1 MGLKGNAAIVGA
13 AQYKPEKYASAPR
26 MFHLEQ
32 VADLAAR
39 ALADAGLQASDLD
52 GLVINGP
59 QFHEASVFVP
69 AMAAEYLGMKLN
81 FAEVVDLGGCTS
93 VGMVWRAA
101 AAIELGLCQ
110 AVLCVLPARMAPF
123 GPDEDPS
130 WMARAMRFGGHSTAF
145 GAPEAEFDLPYGHM
159 GQNTGYAMI
168 AQRYAAQYGYD
179 AEAMAKIAVD
189 QRFNAQF
196 NPDAMFY
203 GQPLTVEQVLASKK
217 VADPLH
223 VLEIV
228 MPVAGGAALIVASK
242 EVAARARNRGAV
254 VTGFGEHLEFKSPS
268 YASDMTRT
276 PVGPASDR
284 AFAMAGLKPA
294 DMHAA
299 QIYDCYTITVL
310 LTLEDAGF
318 APKGEGMRFVRE
330 HDLTWRGDFPMNTHG
345 GQLSFGQA
353 GSAGGMS
360 QVIEA
365 FHQIAGRAGDR
376 QLARCDNVYVS
387 GTGGVMSEQ
396 GALILQGA

>member
-1 MGLKGNAAIVGA
+1 MALKGNAAIVGA
-13 AQYKPEKYASAPR
+13 AQYRPEKYQTAPR

-32 VADLAAR
+32 VADLASR
-39 ALADAGLQASDLD
+39 ALADAGLRADDID

-69 AMAAEYLGMKLN
+69 AMAAEYLGLNLN

-93 VGMVWRAA
+93 VAMVWRAA
-101 AAIELGLCQ
+101 MAIEMGLCQ
-110 AVLCVLPARMAPF
+110 AVLCVLPARMAPL
-123 GPDEDPS
+123 GPDEDPA
-130 WMARAMRFGGHSTAF
+130 WMARAMRYGGHSTAF

-179 AEAMAKIAVD
+179 PLAMAKIAVD
-189 QRFNAQF
+189 QRSNALA
-196 NPDAMFY
+196 NPDAMFF
-203 GQPLTVEQVLASKK
+203 GKPLSVEEVLASKM

-228 MPVAGGAALIVASK
+228 MPVAGGAAVIVASK
-242 EVAARARNRGAV
+242 ELAAKARHRGAV
-254 VTGFGEHLEFKSPS
+254 IKGFGEHLSFKSPT
-268 YASDMTRT
+268 YAADMTRT
-276 PVGPASDR
+276 PIGPAAAR

-294 DMHAA
+294 DVDAA

-318 APKGEGMRFVRE
+318 APKGEGMRWVRE
-330 HDLTWRGDFPMNTHG
+330 HDLTWRGNFPMNTHG

-365 FHQIAGRAGDR
+365 FTQISGRAGER
-376 QLARCDNVYVS
+376 QLKRCDTVFVS

>member
-1 MGLKGNAAIVGA
+1 MGLAGNAAIVGA
-13 AQYKPEKYASAPR
+13 AQYKPEKYQTAPQ

-32 VADLAAR
+32 VADLAHQ
-39 ALADAGLQASDLD
+39 ALQDAGLHKDDLD

-69 AMAAEYLGMKLN
+69 AMAAEYLGIEVN
-81 FAEVVDLGGCTS
+81 FAEVVDLGGCTA
-93 VGMVWRAA
+93 VGQIWRAA

-110 AVLCVLPARMAPF
+110 AVLCVIPARMAPMA
-123 GPDEDPS
+123 PDEDPA
-130 WMARAMRFGGHSTAF
+130 WMAQAMRYGGHSTAF

-179 AEAMAKIAVD
+179 EAAMAKIAVD
-189 QRFNAQF
+189 QRFNAQYHQ
-196 NPDAMFY
+196 DAIFR
-203 GQPLTVEQVLASKK
+203 GKDLTIEEVLASRK

-228 MPVAGGAALIVASK
+228 MPVAGGAAVIVASK
-242 EVAARARNRGAV
+242 ELAARAKKRPAF
-254 VTGFGEHLEFKSPS
+254 VTGFGERLSFKSPS
-268 YASDMTRT
+268 YAKEMTVT
-276 PVGPASDR
+276 PVAEAAKR
-284 AFAMAGLKPA
+284 AFGMAGLSPA

-310 LTLEDAGF
+310 LSLEDAGF
-318 APKGEGMRFVRE
+318 IPKGEGQRFIKE
-330 HDLTWRGDFPMNTHG
+330 HNLTWKGDFPLNTHG

-353 GSAGGMS
+353 ASAGGFS

-365 FHQIAGRAGDR
+365 FDQISNSADGR
-376 QLARCDNVYVS
+376 QLQGCDNVFVS

-396 GALILQGA
+396 GALILQGG

>member
-1 MGLKGNAAIVGA
+1 MGLNGQAAIVGC
-13 AQYKPEKYASAPR
+13 AQYKPEKYATAPR

-32 VADLAAR
+32 VADLAAQ
-39 ALADAGLQASDLD
+39 ALRDAGLKATDID

-69 AMAAEYLGMKLN
+69 AMAAEYLGLTLN

-110 AVLCVLPARMAPF
+110 AVLCVLPARMAPL

-130 WMARAMRFGGHSTAF
+130 WMARAMRFGGHSTAY

-179 AEAMAKIAVD
+179 PRAMAKIAVD
-189 QRFNAQF
+189 QRSNAQA
-196 NPDAMFY
+196 NDQAMFF
-203 GQPLTVEQVLASKK
+203 GQPLSIEQVLASKR

-228 MPVAGGAALIVASK
+228 MPVAGGAALIVTSR
-242 EVAARARNRGAV
+242 EVAARTRKRPAFI
-254 VTGFGEHLEFKSPS
+254 TGFGEHLAFKSPS
-268 YASDMTRT
+268 YAKNMLDT
-276 PVGPASDR
+276 PIGPASRR
-284 AFAMAGLKPA
+284 AFGMAGLRPA

-299 QIYDCYTITVL
+299 QIYDCYTITAL

-318 APKGEGMRFVRE
+318 CGKGEGMAFVRD

-365 FHQIAGRAGDR
+365 VTQIAGTAGER

>member
-1 MGLKGNAAIVGA
+1 MCLKGNAAIIGA
-13 AQYKPEKYASAPR
+13 AQYKPEKYATAPR

-32 VADLAAR
+32 VADLAAQ
-39 ALADAGLQASDLD
+39 ALQDAGLNAADLD

-69 AMAAEYLGMKLN
+69 AMAAEYLGLKLN
-81 FAEVVDLGGCTS
+81 FAEVVDLGGCTA

-110 AVLCVLPARMAPF
+110 AVLCVLPPRMAPLA
-123 GPDEDPS
+123 PDEDPR

-179 AEAMAKIAVD
+179 PVAIAKIAVD
-189 QRFNAQF
+189 QRSNAQA
-196 NPDAMFY
+196 NPQAMFY
-203 GQPLTVEQVLASKK
+203 GQPLSIEQVLASKM

-228 MPVAGGAALIVASK
+228 TPVAGGAALIIASK
-242 EVAARARNRGAV
+242 EGAARARKRPAFIS
-254 VTGFGEHLEFKSPS
+254 GFGEHLAFKSPS
-268 YASDMTRT
+268 YAEDMLHT
-276 PVGPASDR
+276 PIGPASKR

-299 QIYDCYTITVL
+299 QIYDCYTITAL

-318 APKGEGMRFVRE
+318 CGKGEGMGFVRD
-330 HDLTWRGDFPMNTHG
+330 HDLTWRGNFPMNTHG

-365 FHQIAGRAGDR
+365 VTQIAGVAGER
-376 QLARCDNVYVS
+376 QLKRCDNVYVS

>member
-1 MGLKGNAAIVGA
+1 MGLKGHAAIVGT
-13 AQYKPEKYASAPR
+13 AQYKPEKYATAPR

-39 ALADAGLQASDLD
+39 ALRDAGLKAEDLD

-69 AMAAEYLGMKLN
+69 AMAAEYLGLRLN

-110 AVLCVLPARMAPF
+110 AVLCVLPARMAPL

-130 WMARAMRFGGHSTAF
+130 WMARAMRFGGHSTAY

-179 AEAMAKIAVD
+179 PLAMAKIAVD
-189 QRFNAQF
+189 QRTNAQA
-196 NPDAMFY
+196 NPEAMFF
-203 GQPLTVEQVLASKK
+203 GQPLTAEQVLASRK

-228 MPVAGGAALIVASK
+228 MPVAGGAAMIVASK
-242 EVAARARNRGAV
+242 EVAARARKRPAF
-254 VTGFGEHLEFKSPS
+254 VTGFGEHLAFKSPS
-268 YASDMTRT
+268 YAEDMIHT
-276 PVGPASDR
+276 PIGPASQR

-299 QIYDCYTITVL
+299 QIYDCYTITAL

-318 APKGEGMRFVRE
+318 CGKGEGMAFVRE
-330 HDLTWRGDFPMNTHG
+330 HDLTFRGDFPMNTHG

-365 FHQIAGRAGDR
+365 VTQIAGTAGER
-376 QLARCDNVYVS
+376 QLPRCDDVYVS

>member
-13 AQYKPEKYASAPR
+13 AQYKPEKYATAPR

-59 QFHEASVFVP
+59 HFHEASVFVP

-110 AVLCVLPARMAPF
+110 AVLCVMPARMAPF

-130 WMARAMRFGGHSTAF
+130 WMARSMRFGGHSTAF

-179 AEAMAKIAVD
+179 AEAMAKIAVQ

-196 NPDAMFY
+196 NPDAMFF
-203 GQPLTVEQVLASKK
+203 GQPLTTEQVLASKM

-228 MPVAGGAALIVASK
+228 MPVAGGAALIIASK

-268 YASDMTRT
+268 YATDMTRT

-284 AFAMAGLKPA
+284 AFAMAGLKPS

-318 APKGEGMRFVRE
+318 APKGEGMRFVRDN
-330 HDLTWRGDFPMNTHG
+330 DLTWRGNFPMNTHG

-353 GSAGGMS
+353 GAAGGMS

-376 QLARCDNVYVS
+376 QLSRCDNVYVS

>member
-1 MGLKGNAAIVGA
+1 MGLKGQAAIVGA
-13 AQYKPEKYASAPR
+13 AQYRPEKYATAPR

-39 ALADAGLQASDLD
+39 ALQDAGLKASDLD

-69 AMAAEYLGMKLN
+69 AMAAEYLGMRLN
-81 FAEVVDLGGCTS
+81 FAEVVDLGGTTS

-123 GPDEDPS
+123 GPDEDPA

-168 AQRYAAQYGYD
+168 AQRYAAKYGYD
-179 AEAMAKIAVD
+179 PLAMAKIAVD
-189 QRFNAQF
+189 QRTNALA
-196 NPDAMFY
+196 NPEAMFF
-203 GQPLTVEQVLASKK
+203 GKPLTAEEVLASKM

-242 EVAARARNRGAV
+242 ELAARARNRPAF
-254 VTGFGEHLEFKSPS
+254 VTGFGEHLAFKSPS
-268 YASDMTRT
+268 YAAEMTET
-276 PVGPASDR
+276 PIGPASRR
-284 AFAMAGLKPA
+284 AFEMAGIKPA
-294 DMHAA
+294 DVDAA
-299 QIYDCYTITVL
+299 QIYDCYTITAL

-318 APKGEGMRFVRE
+318 CSKGEGMRFVRE
-330 HDLTWRGDFPMNTHG
+330 HDLTWRGSFPMNTHG

-360 QVIEA
+360 QVVEA
-365 FHQIAGRAGDR
+365 FTQIAGRAGDR
-376 QLARCDNVYVS
+376 QLKRCDRVYVS

>member
-330 HDLTWRGDFPMNTHG
+330 HDLTWRGNFPMNTHG

>member
-1 MGLKGNAAIVGA
+1 MGLAGNAAIVGA
-13 AQYKPEKYASAPR
+13 AQYKPEKYQTAPQ

-32 VADLAAR
+32 VADLAHQ
-39 ALADAGLQASDLD
+39 ALQDAGLHKDDLD

-69 AMAAEYLGMKLN
+69 AMAAEYLGIEVN
-81 FAEVVDLGGCTS
+81 FAEVVDLGGCTA
-93 VGMVWRAA
+93 VAQIWRAA
-101 AAIELGLCQ
+101 AAIEMGLCQ
-110 AVLCVLPARMAPF
+110 AVLCVIPARMAPLA
-123 GPDEDPS
+123 PNEDPA
-130 WMARAMRFGGHSTAF
+130 WMAQAMRYGGHSTAY

-179 AEAMAKIAVD
+179 KSAMAKIAVD
-189 QRFNAQF
+189 QRFNAQYHK
-196 NPDAMFY
+196 DAIFR
-203 GQPLTVEQVLASKK
+203 GKELSIEDVLGSKL

-228 MPVAGGAALIVASK
+228 MPVAGGAAVIVASK
-242 EVAARARNRGAV
+242 EVAARAKKRPAF
-254 VTGFGEHLEFKSPS
+254 VTGFGERLSFKSPS
-268 YASDMTRT
+268 YANDMTVT
-276 PVGPASDR
+276 PVAEAAKR
-284 AFAMAGLKPA
+284 AFGMAGLSPK

-310 LTLEDAGF
+310 LSLEDAGF
-318 APKGEGMRFVRE
+318 VPKGEGQRFIKE
-330 HDLTWRGDFPMNTHG
+330 HNLTWKGDFPLNTHG

-353 GSAGGMS
+353 ASAGGFS

-365 FHQIAGRAGDR
+365 FDQISNSAQGR
-376 QLARCDNVYVS
+376 QLKGCDNVFVS

-396 GALILQGA
+396 GALILQGG

>member
-228 MPVAGGAALIVASK
+228 MPVAGGAALIIASK

-284 AFAMAGLKPA
+284 AFTMAGLKPA